1 MPPSSRQ
8 LGRGELPD
16 FGSGEPVGVI
26 DLGDGAGDDR
36 TEPPE
41 HPPGS
46 PIAFLYR
53 AFDDMLA
60 VLGDSAHTEELAEA
74 RRLYETERGRVF
86 EDETLWEKWSQAFL
100 EWYALEKRER
110 PTSPAADYL
119 AGLRSRP
126 DAGDD
131 DPGRGDRDDQEV
143 AGRRAAALTAW
154 LTSHRSLFEVR
165 ALRAGRVE
173 LLDILGGGW
182 FAVAEQRSMVG
193 VSVGD
198 VAELRLVG
206 FEGDVVFG
214 RTFLFHPPD
223 TREAII
229 AHADK
234 MRAAGKNRFD
244 IIEFCASLR
253 IRCERYR
260 HVSPRRVYEA
270 ASHDRVAPRTGEQAP
285 VVVRADSGDPPQ

>member
-1 MPPSSRQ
+1 MSRSSRHSGGDGEVPGAG
-8 LGRGELPD
+8 GRTTEPD
-16 FGSGEPVGVI
+16 
-26 DLGDGAGDDR
+26 DGAGLDDA
-36 TEPPE
+36 EPPE

-60 VLGDSAHTEELAEA
+60 ALGDSAHTAKLAEA
-74 RRLYETERGRVF
+74 RRLYEDRRGRVF
-86 EDETLWEKWSQAFL
+86 EDEPLWEKWSQAFL
-100 EWYALEKRER
+100 EWYALERRGQETAR
-110 PTSPAADYL
+110 GANYL
-119 AGLRSRP
+119 VELASSG
-126 DAGDD
+126 
-131 DPGRGDRDDQEV
+131 
-143 AGRRAAALTAW
+143 RAAARHIAALNAW
-154 LTSHRSLFEVR
+154 LSSHRSLFEVR

-206 FEGDVVFG
+206 FEGDVRFG

-234 MRAAGKNRFD
+234 MRAQGLSRFD
-244 IIEFCASLR
+244 VIEFCASLR

-270 ASHDRVAPRTGEQAP
+270 ASHEDPGRRVGEMPPP
-285 VVVRADSGDPPQ
+285 VEGGESDGE